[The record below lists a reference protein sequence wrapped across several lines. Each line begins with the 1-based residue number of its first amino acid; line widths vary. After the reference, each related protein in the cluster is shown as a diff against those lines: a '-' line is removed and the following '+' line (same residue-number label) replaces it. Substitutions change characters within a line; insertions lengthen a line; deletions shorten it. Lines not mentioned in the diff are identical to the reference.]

1 MSRYGNV
8 KAGAFNKINVENETE
23 DTGENLND
31 VERVLT
37 KIGVSIRDTNLQFKD
52 FDTVLDEIASRWENL
67 DNVSKKAIANAFA
80 GVRQQEAF
88 LILLNNYDKY
98 QDLLEVSQNSAGT
111 AEKKYQS
118 YQESY
123 EAAKNSMTAALE
135 EFTNSAQLNNLLTD
149 LVNIGTEMV
158 KWLKTIIPYIPAL
171 ISTIGAVKAMGHT
184 TALNKIY
191 DRFSESG
198 FGTNFK
204 QNLLNIG
211 SGYQSFSKTKIGK
224 GVTFLPNLLGKG
236 VKKTTELVKDKA
248 QERADKKHEKNLE
261 RFNKLEND
269 QIQKKMQAAREELNK
284 KQQVSQAGEKE
295 KINKKITLS
304 DDDKRLL
311 ISKGILADARHKLT
325 LAQAEELVE
334 SGVLKDTK
342 LGAYLEEQVLR
353 ARQQGAAAETQIST
367 GKGGGGKVGGALAGI
382 SMVATTAI
390 SAFSQL
396 ATAGTTHKNSLGE
409 DVSSS
414 KNAQRA
420 AGGTAAVVSLIPIIG
435 SWIAPKIAEWVS
447 AAIDKERD
455 EMNSIT
461 DRSNERLSGL
471 EGISSSLQAI
481 KEAQFGSLESQK
493 AVEQFA
499 KEMYSTEEGNKT
511 RELLERYLGRDIR
524 SVLDDINKNGEE
536 SAKALR
542 DIQTAQLEAQKA
554 EITGKYA
561 SQMYRYGNDT
571 EEAYAAMNNQSGY
584 GADVFGA
591 QAGVVVGG
599 AAAGTALGATAATL
613 AGVGAANGWNPVGWA
628 LLILGAITGIVAGS
642 VAASNIGD
650 SMQEQN
656 RLEYSRGSDWN
667 SMSLSEKLESAKT
680 EMINAESE
688 NNTQRVAQLNKLITC
703 LERQI
708 GISNQMN
715 NELNSLTLEAAAIS
729 AHITRGGETS
739 YITDMTV
746 AQLRNLGVGEIIQ
759 AYAEALKDEGDLIG
773 RSVWAN
779 TEKTE
784 LTESGYSYLL
794 KQLKGL
800 DIDAVNA
807 VLSGETYTL
816 NEALKLQGQYQGTG
830 SANERW
836 VNGILENFATSLG
849 VSVKDLGNYSN
860 IYGALTLAETY
871 LQTSEFTEKI
881 QGYTDLISNI
891 ADGAGDVSG
900 WMNTIVSQFP
910 ELIKYMSDIPTLF
923 SQIGNKLQQ
932 LANSELRTQFQDI
945 ASNSEFYNSIKEE
958 FYSGLTSE
966 QKAALDAYGAAGVT
980 SVSDLLKYVQ
990 TTGDESV
997 LDKLKEVIKDEKIT
1011 SAYLKSYFDS
1021 ITSYRS
1027 KMLES
1032 EIENLTTQRDM
1043 LKEINSQREY
1053 ENKLIEARLKLE
1065 NAEKNKKKV
1074 YRAGVGMVYEADQ
1087 AEIKAAQEALKNLE
1101 TEKQTAELNKQI
1113 EILQDQK
1120 DRLEGI
1126 ADQINAETMQKGLEG
1141 YYKDHL
1147 EAVGPDGFYKSIV
1160 NGVQGISEYLSQ
1172 LLNEEVERNKEEKAN
1187 YYSVDE
1193 SGKITGELADAWQAV
1208 LDSENLSQYNA
1219 AISNYYDVAK
1229 NAKKN
1234 GVTDE
1239 QIAALGKY
1247 EHEYYVDSE
1256 NKTDE
1261 YKRKFHV
1268 DALSAT
1274 QESDVSKLQKVIPYS
1289 IRVKDTKGNT
1299 WIGWTNGDSL
1309 AGSAYTGDILGDLK
1323 SDNEAY
1329 VWDANG
1335 NLLYPGDNTFK
1346 PTDDDKNF
1354 DEYAKRVAAASGYK
1368 TLIFA
1373 GNAGGDEAALYMGGQ
1388 IYKVLHSKNSKG
1400 LWYDK
1405 KDESGY
1411 ALGISEA
1418 AAEGSLGLNGNL
1430 SLINEL
1436 GTEAIITPNGTITAL
1451 PSGTGVV
1458 PADITKNLWTLGE
1471 IAPALLRF
1479 MTSRLVPDVIGKS
1492 ALVTTQDDSFNIGNL
1507 EMNVTADSSFDVNK
1521 FVASVKAKADL
1532 TRNTRK

>member
-1 MSRYGNV
+1 MTDRHIIYGKKSYFLYRMKSN
-8 KAGAFNKINVENETE
+8 IN
-23 DTGENLND
+23 L
-31 VERVLT
+31 
-37 KIGVSIRDTNLQFKD
+37 
-52 FDTVLDEIASRWENL
+52 
-67 DNVSKKAIANAFA
+67 
-80 GVRQQEAF
+80 VRQQEAF
-88 LILLNNYDKY
+88 LILLQNYDKY
-98 QDLLEVSQNSAGT
+98 QDLLEVSETSAGT
-111 AEKKYQS
+111 AEKKYLS

-135 EFTNSAQLNNLLTD
+135 EFTNSAQLNSLLTD

-211 SGYQSFSKTKIGK
+211 SGYRAFGKTKIGK

-295 KINKKITLS
+295 KMNKKITLS

-367 GKGGGGKVGGALAGI
+367 GKGGGGGGKVGGTLAAV
-382 SMVATTAI
+382 SMVATTTLSAI
-390 SAFSQL
+390 SQF

-414 KNAQRA
+414 KGAQKA
-420 AGGTAAVVSLIPIIG
+420 AGGAAAVVSLIPIIG
-435 SWIAPKIAEWVS
+435 SWFAPKIAEWIS

-471 EGISSSLQAI
+471 EGITSSLQAI

-511 RELLERYLGRDIR
+511 RELLERYLGKDIR

-561 SQMYRYGNDT
+561 SQMYQYGNDT
-571 EEAYAAMNNQSGY
+571 EEAYAALNNESGY
-584 GADVFGA
+584 NGGVFAA
-591 QAGVVVGG
+591 QSGVVVGG
-599 AAAGTALGATAATL
+599 AAAGAIMGLGAAAL
-613 AGVGAANGWNPVGWA
+613 ASGPVGW
-628 LLILGAITGIVAGS
+628 IVGLGAMIGLVIGHF
-642 VAASNIGD
+642 AADAIGN
-650 SMQEQN
+650 SMEEQN
-656 RLEYSRGSDWN
+656 RLEYARGSDWN
-667 SMSLSEKLESAKT
+667 SMSLSEKLEEAKT
-680 EMINAESE
+680 QMINAEVAGDTE
-688 NNTQRVAQLNKLITC
+688 RVSQLNKLITC

-784 LTESGYSYLL
+784 LTDSGYSYLL
-794 KQLKGL
+794 KQLKSL

-871 LQTSEFTEKI
+871 LQTSEFTDKI

-891 ADGAGDVSG
+891 AEGAGDVSG

-945 ASNSEFYNSIKEE
+945 ASNSEFYSSIKEE

-997 LDKLKEVIKDEKIT
+997 LDRLKEVIKDEKVT

-1193 SGKITGELADAWQAV
+1193 SGKITGELAEAWQAV

-1229 NAKKN
+1229 DAKKN

-1256 NKTDE
+1256 NKSNE

-1289 IRVKDTKGNT
+1289 IRVKDKDGNT

-1309 AGSAYTGDILGDLK
+1309 AGSSYTGDILGDLK
-1323 SDNEAY
+1323 RGKEAFI
-1329 VWDANG
+1329 WDSEG

-1373 GNAGGDEAALYMGGQ
+1373 GNYGGDEAALYQGGQ
-1388 IYKVLHSKNSKG
+1388 IYKILHSKNSKG
-1400 LWYDK
+1400 LWNDK

-1418 AAEGSLGLNGNL
+1418 AAEGSLGLKGDL
-1430 SLINEL
+1430 SLINEF

-1507 EMNVTADSSFDVNK
+1507 EMNVTADSTFDVNK